1 MQQIDLYSVSVL
13 CVYEAEG
20 ALARGAASCG
30 RRGGRAAERGP
41 SPEREQ
47 RVEIVSEPRTWCPPA
62 PRVPTSGRDARPESY
77 INKTYRMEYALY
89 STYRTSVRSL
99 PYSSTATKPYGTAA
113 PPYDVT
119 VKPYWHSI
127 LLVAAGGQGLGRDG
141 ERPRDDPLLAD
152 RLSVTRLSGKAC
164 SYPPAHASG
173 RRPADRP
180 GHRP

>member
-77 INKTYRMEYALY
+77 INKTYRMEYEKRAVRTVYIRTL
-89 STYRTSVRSL
+89 ST
-99 PYSSTATKPYGTAA
+99 
-113 PPYDVT
+113 
-119 VKPYWHSI
+119 
-127 LLVAAGGQGLGRDG
+127 
-141 ERPRDDPLLAD
+141 PLL
-152 RLSVTRLSGKAC
+152 RQNRTVLPRRRTMYGKAVL
-164 SYPPAHASG
+164 A
-173 RRPADRP
+173 
-180 GHRP
+180 